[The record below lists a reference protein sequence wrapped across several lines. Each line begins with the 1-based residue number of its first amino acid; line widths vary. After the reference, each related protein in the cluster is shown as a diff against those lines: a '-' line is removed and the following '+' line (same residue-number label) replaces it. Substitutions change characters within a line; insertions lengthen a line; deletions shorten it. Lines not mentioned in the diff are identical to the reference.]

1 MSSSPKTNIMT
12 APRVRVSWGELIDR
26 LTILEIKAR
35 RLQSENATANVRRL
49 LSELERVAR
58 EAFFEEP
65 ELVGLKQRL
74 KSVNQTLWDI
84 EDKIRAKEVLKS
96 FDQEF
101 IQLARSVYI
110 NNDKRAI
117 LKRQIDML
125 LNSELTDEKQYTRY
139 LISEDQKK

>member
-1 MSSSPKTNIMT
+1 MT